1 MNSVDIDF
9 QDYSTVS
16 DFADVDSLDCF
27 DKVKNAGESMQKLVK
42 DKSPMTA
49 SYGFE
54 DPYDRAAKRKM
65 YQRTESFSMYCKTPG
80 KPPMKACK
88 CH

>member
-9 QDYSTVS
+9 HDNSTMS
-16 DFADVDSLDCF
+16 DLADADSSDCF
-27 DKVKNAGESMQKLVK
+27 EKVKNAGESMQKIVK

-49 SYGFE
+49 GQGFE

-65 YQRTESFSMYCKTPG
+65 YARAESFSMYCKTPG

-88 CH
+88 F